1 MNRTIQ
7 TLFTYLLLSILS
19 SPVWASLDDGLV
31 AYYPFDGNA
40 NDSSGNENNGT
51 ENGGVTYTTGVNGQ
65 AASFDGRNDYIRVN
79 SIASISDSYTLSSWF
94 YSGNLSTQAI
104 ISNGESFDTDI
115 SNFSIYLNVY
125 CTSCVASWY
134 ESENDDDYKVTGNVD
149 YLNAWHMAT
158 VTKTEDGSFKLFVD
172 GILVDEE
179 SNQPNSP

>member
-115 SNFSIYLNVY
+115 SNFSIYLNEY
-125 CTSCVASWY
+125 CTPCVASWY
-134 ESENDDDYKVTGNVD
+134 ESENDDDYKVTANVD
-149 YLNAWHMAT
+149 YLNEWHMAT
-158 VTKTEDGSFKLFVD
+158 VL
-172 GILVDEE
+172 
-179 SNQPNSP
+179 NSSDKCITQ